1 MMEVDCQ
8 EESFL
13 ASFDFSKFTNL
24 TTPWLDNTW
33 AIKLRYIMHTI
44 EMLEVFFSG
53 LNLSVSLVWEL
64 THPKM

>member
-1 MMEVDCQ
+1 MMKVDCQ
-8 EESFL
+8 GGSFL
-13 ASFDFSKFTNL
+13 ASFDFSNFTNL

-44 EMLEVFFSG
+44 EMLNVFFSG